1 MYKKIYI
8 YLSIYVKEKKKETKS
23 HTSFCKKEAY
33 NKLKTIEAF

>member
-8 YLSIYVKEKKKETKS
+8 YVYMSKKKEQMKS